1 MKRYK
6 RPTKEEFYE
15 QFITLNKT
23 NKQLSQY
30 YGCSENVIHRWKN
43 YYNLRKPIELV
54 VKSYKAKSPFQEPGF
69 VPWNKGKKGLLLS
82 QNCKKTWFKQEDLLK
97 RAEKNIGKPQGGHET
112 TKWMVCSTE
121 DLENYKNSQKKI
133 GQRHKRI
140 SYAQYVLQQAG
151 IEIPKGYVVYHVDG
165 NYANNDIGNL
175 EVISRAELCK
185 RNHSAGILAKKGD
198 KYGYVRISK

>member
-6 RPTKEEFYE
+6 RPSYDDFYN

-23 NKQLSQY
+23 NKQLCKH

-43 YYNLRKPIELV
+43 FYQMRKPLELIL
-54 VKSYKAKSPFQEPGF
+54 KSYIHKGYQKGHQT
-69 VPWNKGKKGLLLS
+69 WNKGLKGHLNS
-82 QNCKKTWFKQEDLLK
+82 EKCKKTWFKKEDLLK

-121 DLENYKNSQKKI
+121 KLEKYKNSQKKI
-133 GQRHKRI
+133 GQRHKI
-140 SYAQYVLQQAG
+140 IGYAQYVLQQAG

-175 EVISRAELCK
+175 KIITRAELLRINCK
-185 RNHSAGILAKKGD
+185 RHF
-198 KYGYVRISK
+198 

>member
-43 YYNLRKPIELV
+43 YYQMTKPIELV
-54 VKSYKAKSPFQEPGF
+54 LKSYIHKGYPKGHPT
-69 VPWNKGKKGLLLS
+69 WNKGLKGHLNS
-82 QNCKKTWFKQEDLLK
+82 ENCKKTWFKKEDILK
-97 RAEKNIGKPQGGHET
+97 KAKKSFGVPKIEHIGRDDKRLISLSDEIVYIKNKRNGKT
-112 TKWMVCSTE
+112 YA
-121 DLENYKNSQKKI
+121 N
-133 GQRHKRI
+133 HKRI
-140 SYAQYVLQQAG
+140 GYAKWVLQQAG
-151 IEIPKGYVVYHVDG
+151 IEIPNGYVVYHIDG

-175 EVISRAELCK
+175 EIISRGELCK
-185 RNHSAGILAKKGD
+185 RNHSASLLAKKDLKKG
-198 KYGYVRISK
+198 K

>member
-6 RPTKEEFYE
+6 RPSKEDFYY

-23 NKQLSQY
+23 NKQLSEH

-43 YYNLRKPIELV
+43 YYQMRKPLELV
-54 VKSYKAKSPFQEPGF
+54 LKSYIHKGYPKGHQT
-69 VPWNKGKKGLLLS
+69 WNKGLKGHLNS
-82 QNCKKTWFKQEDLLK
+82 ENCKKGWFKQEDLLK
-97 RAEKNIGKPQGGHET
+97 REEKNIGKPQGGHET

-121 DLENYKNSQKKI
+121 DLEKYKNSQKKT

-140 SYAQYVLQQAG
+140 GYAQYVLRQAG
-151 IEIPKGYVVYHVDG
+151 IEIPKGYVVYHIDG

-175 EVISRAELCK
+175 EIISRGELLK
-185 RNHSAGILAKKGD
+185 RNHSASLILKNKK
-198 KYGYVRISK
+198 